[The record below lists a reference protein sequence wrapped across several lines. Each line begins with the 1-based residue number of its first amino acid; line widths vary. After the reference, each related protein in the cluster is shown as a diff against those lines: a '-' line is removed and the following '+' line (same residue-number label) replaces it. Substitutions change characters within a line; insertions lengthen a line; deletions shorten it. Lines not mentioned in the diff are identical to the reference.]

1 MKNFI
6 FSFLALLLLP
16 TYMMGQA
23 QAIKGKVVDSNGMG
37 IPGAIIA
44 SADARATAD
53 ADFDGNFTINA
64 KPGDVLKISML
75 GFDSVSVPA
84 TAAPM
89 TITLK
94 EAGDTALK
102 EVVVIG
108 YGTRKKIDNTSAVAS
123 LKAEDVTKT
132 KVLNASQAIQGKAA
146 GVQVTS
152 SDAPGST
159 PSVVIRG
166 LGTALGGRNPL
177 YIVDGMPTENINNIN
192 TNDITSYEILK
203 DASALAI
210 YGTRAANGVIIITT
224 KKGKGDKV
232 SVEVESFAGV
242 RTPLKKVKMANGD
255 QYAAYSNAALGT
267 NTFATNQPVNTNWL
281 DEITRTG
288 SYTQNNISVSGASE
302 NIKYFFSAGNYEEKA
317 ILNGLDYSRTTFRN
331 NNEFKLS
338 KKVTLNQNLSFTSSK
353 SAPKPLGAFTNAY
366 KQSPIVPVRFADGQ
380 YGVSRVD
387 ANGVAG
393 PVGSSFNNVG
403 NPVAQLDFY
412 DEQQRSV
419 TLQGGLKLDW
429 EIIDGLKFTSQFN
442 GEYYNWKQYNFEDKQ
457 GIWMAANP
465 NKTEADYVATHEK
478 DPVNLLTRGR
488 EEYFN
493 WNLSNY
499 FTYNKVFANI
509 HDVEVTAGIEAS
521 VKGPRETLTIARKN
535 VSENSNY
542 WSLYNAKDAK
552 GVDYVADITSLY
564 DIRYNESRLASYF
577 GRVQYK
583 LMDKYLFTGTIRR
596 DGSSNF
602 AKDYRWGT
610 FPSFGIGWVM
620 TKESFLSDIKGVDLI
635 KLRGSWGRLGNQNVP
650 LNTQAYA
657 SGLNAYLGGSLLYQ
671 GTTINSQIDP
681 SLSWEIT
688 EEASAGVD
696 FEFLSNRLKG
706 SFDVYDKNTN
716 NVILNTKPYMTSGMT
731 ISTPAHVGEVSNKG
745 FEVALR
751 WDDKINDN
759 LSYWVGGNFSHN
771 TNKLAG
777 LKDFDISPVVGG
789 NLGNG
794 QDTKMLNKTSVG
806 QPLGSFYLY
815 EYAGIDP
822 ANGKM
827 LYYNA
832 AGDKV
837 TQNLLDANKD
847 KKYVGSILPKNNYGV
862 TLGLN
867 YKNIDFSVDGYG
879 TGGAKVYNGKKAQ
892 RFTGENIEASLTS
905 NYWTPTNTT
914 AANPKPFNEV
924 PVASTYYMESG
935 DFFRIN
941 NITLGYK
948 LPLTETSFINYCR
961 LYVNAINPFITQKF
975 SGFSPEL
982 NGNGDPY
989 GTQGIELDAYPTLR
1003 SFVIGANLK
1012 F

>member
-16 TYMMGQA
+16 AYMSG
-23 QAIKGKVVDSNGMG
+23 QAIKGKVVDSSGMG
-37 IPGAIIA
+37 VPGAVIA
-44 SADARATAD
+44 AANSRTSTD

-64 KPGDVLKISML
+64 KEGEILKISML
-75 GFDSVSVPA
+75 GFDPVSVPA
-84 TAAPM
+84 TTAPM

-108 YGTRKKIDNTSAVAS
+108 YGTRKKLDNTSAITS
-123 LKAEDVTKT
+123 IKAEEITKT

-146 GVQVTS
+146 GVQVIS
-152 SDAPGST
+152 SDLPGST

-166 LGTALGGRNPL
+166 LGTALGGRSPL

-203 DASALAI
+203 DASSLAI

-232 SVEVESFAGV
+232 SVEIESFAGT
-242 RTPLKKVKMANGD
+242 RSPLKKMNMANSD
-255 QYAAYSNAALGT
+255 QYVAYTNAAPGT
-267 NTFATNQPVNTNWL
+267 INKFNTNQPANTDWF
-281 DEITRTG
+281 DAITRTG

-302 NIKYFFSAGNYEEKA
+302 NIKYFFSAGNYQEKA
-317 ILNGLDYSRTTFRN
+317 ILNGLDYSRTSFRN
-331 NNEFKLS
+331 NNEFKIS
-338 KKVTLNQNLSFTSSK
+338 KKVTLNQNFSFTSAN

-366 KQSPIVPVRFADGQ
+366 KQAPIVPVRFPNGQ
-380 YGVSRVD
+380 YGVPFLD
-387 ANGVAG
+387 ADGTVGTTGAG
-393 PVGSSFNNVG
+393 GQFNNVG

-412 DEQQRSV
+412 NEQQRSV
-419 TLQGGLKLDW
+419 TLQGGLKLDY

-442 GEYYNWKQYNFEDKQ
+442 GEYYSWKQYNYEDTKN
-457 GIWMAANP
+457 IWLAADP
-465 NKTEADYVATHEK
+465 TRVASAYPTTNNI
-478 DPVNLLTRGR
+478 NLLTKGR
-488 EEYFN
+488 EQYFN

-499 FTYNKVFANI
+499 LTYNKVFANI
-509 HDVEVTAGIEAS
+509 HDVELTVGTEAS
-521 VKGPRETLTIARKN
+521 VKGPREKLTIARKN
-535 VSENSNY
+535 VNPNSNY
-542 WSLYNAKDAK
+542 WALNDTNLGH
-552 GVDYVADITSLY
+552 GVEYVGTVTSLY
-564 DIRYNESRLASYF
+564 DVVFNETRLASYF
-577 GRVQYK
+577 ARFQYK
-583 LMDKYLFTGTIRR
+583 LMDRYLLTGTVRR

-602 AKDYRWGT
+602 DKDYRWGT
-610 FPSFGIGWVM
+610 FPSFGIGWIM
-620 TKESFLSDIKGVDLI
+620 TKESFLSDIKGVNLI
-635 KLRGSWGRLGNQNVP
+635 KLRGSWGKLGNQNVP
-650 LNTQAYA
+650 LNNQAYA
-657 SGLNAYLGGSLLYQ
+657 SGLNTYLGGSILYE

-688 EEASAGVD
+688 EETSAGVD
-696 FEFLSNRLKG
+696 FEFLDSRLKG
-706 SFDVYDKNTN
+706 SFDVYDKNTS
-716 NVILNTKPYMTSGMT
+716 NVILNTKPYISSGIT
-731 ISTPAHVGEVSNKG
+731 LATPAHVGEVSNKG
-745 FEVALR
+745 YEISLR
-751 WDDKINDN
+751 WDDKISDN

-771 TNKLAG
+771 QNKLAG
-777 LKDFDISPVVGG
+777 LKDFEISPVVGG

-794 QDTKMLNKTSVG
+794 QNTKLLDRSSIG

-832 AGDKV
+832 AGAKV
-837 TQNLLDANKD
+837 TQEVLDINKD
-847 KKYVGSILPKNNYGV
+847 RKYVGSILPKMNYGV
-862 TLGLN
+862 TLGVN
-867 YKNIDFSVDGYG
+867 YKNLDLSVDGYG

-892 RFTGENIEASLTS
+892 RFGAENIEASLTNDNWS
-905 NYWTPTNTT
+905 ITNTGGS
-914 AANPKPFNEV
+914 NPAPFNTV

-935 DFFRIN
+935 DFFRVN

-948 LPLTETSFINYCR
+948 LPLKEDQFLSYCR

-982 NGNGDPY
+982 NGDGNPY
-989 GTQGIELDAYPTLR
+989 GTQGVELDAYPTLR
-1003 SFVIGANLK
+1003 SFVVGANLK

>member
-16 TYMMGQA
+16 AYMSG
-23 QAIKGKVVDSNGMG
+23 QAIKGKVLDSSGMG
-37 IPGAIIA
+37 IPGAII
-44 SADARATAD
+44 SAPESRTSAD

-64 KPGDVLKISML
+64 KVGETLKISML

-84 TAAPM
+84 TSGQM

-108 YGTRKKIDNTSAVAS
+108 YGTRKKIDNTSAITS
-123 LKAEDVTKT
+123 LKAEDVTRT

-192 TNDITSYEILK
+192 ANDITSYEILK
-203 DASALAI
+203 DASSLAI

-224 KKGKGDKV
+224 KKGKGGDKV
-232 SVEVESFAGV
+232 SVEIESFGGI
-242 RTPLKKVKMANGD
+242 RTPLKKVKMADAN
-255 QYAAYSNAALGT
+255 QYASYSNASLGT
-267 NTFATNQPVNTNWL
+267 NRFSTNQPVNTNWF

-288 SYTQNNISVSGASE
+288 TYTQNNISISGGSE
-302 NIKYFFSAGNYEEKA
+302 SVKYFFSAGNYQEKA
-317 ILNGLDYSRTTFRN
+317 ILNGLDYGRTNFRN

-338 KKVTLNQNLSFTSSK
+338 KKITINQNFSFTSANS
-353 SAPKPLGAFTNAY
+353 SPKPLSAFTNAY
-366 KQSPIVPVRFADGQ
+366 KQSSIVPVHFANGQ
-380 YGVSRVD
+380 YGAPFAD
-387 ANGVAG
+387 ASGVASPTG
-393 PVGSSFNNVG
+393 TSFNNVG
-403 NPVAQLDFY
+403 NPVSQLDFY
-412 DEQQRSV
+412 NEEQRSI
-419 TLQGGLKLDW
+419 TLQGGLKLDY
-429 EIIDGLKFTSQFN
+429 EILEGLKFTSQFN
-442 GEYYNWKQYNFEDKQ
+442 GEYYTWKNYNFEDTKNV
-457 GIWMAANP
+457 WLAANP
-465 NKTEADYVATHEK
+465 TRKSADYSST
-478 DPVNLLTRGR
+478 DPTNLLTRGR
-488 EEYFN
+488 EQYFN

-499 FTYNKVFANI
+499 LTYNKVFAQI
-509 HDVEVTAGIEAS
+509 HDVELTAGIETS
-521 VKGPRETLTIARKN
+521 VKGPREKLVITRKN
-535 VSENSNY
+535 VSPDSNY
-542 WSLYNAKDAK
+542 WSLYNATDAK
-552 GVDYVADITSLY
+552 GVDYSGTVTNLQDIVF
-564 DIRYNESRLASYF
+564 NESKLASYF
-577 GRVQYK
+577 GRFQYK
-583 LMDKYLFTGTIRR
+583 LMDRYLVTGTIRR

-610 FPSFGIGWVM
+610 FPSVGLGWIM

-635 KLRGSWGRLGNQNVP
+635 KLRGSWGKLGNQNVP
-650 LNTQAYA
+650 LNSQSYN
-657 SGLNAYLGGSLLYQ
+657 SGLNSYLGGSILYE
-671 GTTINSQIDP
+671 GSSITSQIDP
-681 SLSWEIT
+681 SLTWEIT

-696 FEFLSNRLKG
+696 FEFLGNRLKG
-706 SFDVYDKNTN
+706 SFDVYNKNTD
-716 NVILNTKPYMTSGMT
+716 NVILYVKPFPTSGIT
-731 ISTPAHVGEVSNKG
+731 TASPSHVGEVSNKG
-745 FEVALR
+745 YEISLR
-751 WDDKINDN
+751 WDDKINND

-771 TNKLAG
+771 KNELTSLEDVS
-777 LKDFDISPVVGG
+777 LSQVIGG

-794 QDTKMLNKTSVG
+794 QDTKLLYNNSIG

-815 EYAGIDP
+815 EYAGVDP
-822 ANGKM
+822 ANGNM

-832 AGDKV
+832 AGAKV
-837 TQNLLDANKD
+837 TQDALSATTD
-847 KKYVGSILPKNNYGV
+847 KKYVGSILPKANYGV
-862 TLGLN
+862 SLGIV

-892 RFTGENIEASLTS
+892 RFGGENIEASMT
-905 NYWTPTNTT
+905 NDYWTPTNMTSP
-914 AANPKPFNEV
+914 NPRPFNIV
-924 PVASTYYMESG
+924 PVASTYYMESA

-948 LPLTETSFINYCR
+948 LPLKEDQFISSCR
-961 LYVNAINPFITQKF
+961 IYLNAINPFITQKY

-982 NGNGDPY
+982 NGDGNPY
-989 GTQGIELDAYPTLR
+989 GTQGVELDAYPTLR

>member
-16 TYMMGQA
+16 AYMSG
-23 QAIKGKVVDSNGMG
+23 QAIKGKVVDSSGMG
-37 IPGAIIA
+37 VPGAVISA
-44 SADARATAD
+44 SNSRTSTD

-64 KPGDVLKISML
+64 KEGEILKVSML
-75 GFDSVSVPA
+75 GFDAVSIAA
-84 TAAPM
+84 TTAPM

-108 YGTRKKIDNTSAVAS
+108 YGTRKKVDNTSAITS
-123 LKAEDVTKT
+123 LKAEDITKT

-146 GVQVTS
+146 GVQVIS
-152 SDAPGST
+152 SDLPGST

-166 LGTALGGRNPL
+166 LGTALGGRSPL

-203 DASALAI
+203 DASSLAI

-232 SVEVESFAGV
+232 SVEIESFAGF
-242 RTPLKKVKMANGD
+242 RNPLKKVKMADAN

-267 NTFATNQPVNTNWL
+267 NTFATNQPVNTDWL

-288 SYTQNNISVSGASE
+288 SYTQNNVSISGASE
-302 NIKYFFSAGNYEEKA
+302 NIKYFFSAGNYEEQA
-317 ILNGLDYSRTTFRN
+317 ILNGLNYSRTTFRN
-331 NNEFKLS
+331 NNEFKIS
-338 KKVTLNQNLSFTSSK
+338 KKVTLTQNLSFTSAN

-366 KQSPIVPVRFADGQ
+366 KQSPIVPVRFSDGQ
-380 YGVSRVD
+380 YGVSRVN
-387 ANGVAG
+387 ANGVASQT
-393 PVGSSFNNVG
+393 GSAFNNVG

-412 DEQQRSV
+412 NEQQRSV
-419 TLQGGLKLDW
+419 TLQGGLRLDY
-429 EIIDGLKFTSQFN
+429 EIIKGLKFTSQFN
-442 GEYYNWKQYNFEDKQ
+442 GEYYSWKQYNYEDKQ

-465 NKTEADYVATHEK
+465 NTTAADYVASHK
-478 DPVNLLTRGR
+478 SDPVNLLTRGR
-488 EEYFN
+488 EQYFN

-499 FTYNKVFANI
+499 FTYNKVFGSI
-509 HDVEVTAGIEAS
+509 HDVELTAGMEAS
-521 VKGPRETLTIARKN
+521 VKGPREALTIARKN
-535 VSENSNY
+535 VSTNSNY
-542 WSLYNAKDAK
+542 WSLYNDKDAH
-552 GVDYVADITSLY
+552 GVEYVGDITSLY
-564 DIRYNESRLASYF
+564 DVTYNESRLASYF
-577 GRVQYK
+577 GRFQYK
-583 LMDKYLFTGTIRR
+583 LMDRYLLTGTIRR

-610 FPSFGIGWVM
+610 FPSFGIGWIL
-620 TKESFLSDIKGVDLI
+620 TKESFLTDIKGVDLI
-635 KLRGSWGRLGNQNVP
+635 KLRGSWGKLGNQNVP
-650 LNTQAYA
+650 LNSQAYA
-657 SGLNAYLGGSLLYQ
+657 SGLDSYLGGSILYP

-688 EEASAGVD
+688 EEASVGLD
-696 FEFLSNRLKG
+696 FELLNSRLKG
-706 SFDVYDKNTN
+706 SVDYYDKNTS
-716 NVILNTKPYMTSGMT
+716 NVILNTKPYMSSGLT
-731 ISTPAHVGEVSNKG
+731 IATPAHVGEVSNKG
-745 FEVALR
+745 YELSLR
-751 WDDKINDN
+751 WDDKITDN
-759 LSYWVGGNFSHN
+759 LSYWIGGNFSHN
-771 TNKLAG
+771 QNELSS
-777 LKDFDISPVVGG
+777 LKDFDISPIVGG

-794 QDTKMLNKTSVG
+794 QNTKILDKTSVG
-806 QPLGSFYLY
+806 QPLGSFYVY

-832 AGDKV
+832 AGAKV
-837 TQNLLDANKD
+837 AQGALDANKD
-847 KKYVGSILPKNNYGV
+847 RKYVGSILPKSNYGV
-862 TLGLN
+862 SLGLN

-892 RFTGENIEASLTS
+892 RFTGENVEASLTN
-905 NYWTPTNTT
+905 NYWTPTNSTT
-914 AANPKPFNEV
+914 TNPAPFNEV
-924 PVASTYYMESG
+924 PVASTYYLESG

-948 LPLTETSFINYCR
+948 LPLNDTSFVNYCR
-961 LYVNAINPFITQKF
+961 IYVNAINPFITQKF

-982 NGNGDPY
+982 NGDGNPY

-1003 SFVIGANLK
+1003 SFVVGANLK